1 MVIVVGGSSTA
12 DIGVSLGLGVPT
24 ELEAPGVSPGVGV
37 PAGRYVPGLSAGGGT
52 LGGVRGGGTGGVLR
66 VPQLHGGTLYLCPLG
81 KVQAFLTPLWWKHF
95 GQSKPHLVV
104 MAANPLDL
112 GA

>member
-1 MVIVVGGSSTA
+1 MVIVVGGSSAA

-37 PAGRYVPGLSAGGGT
+37 PAGRDVTGVSDGGCT

-66 VPQLHGGTLYLCPLG
+66 VPQLDGGALYLCPLG
-81 KVQAFLTPLWWKHF
+81 KVQTFITPLWWKRF
-95 GQSKPHLVV
+95 GHSKPHLVV
-104 MAANPLDL
+104 MAANPH
-112 GA
+112 